1 VEVIGTEICPF
12 AVPFFVMFIEV
23 SIKDFCIDINWAV
36 LLDVNELKRLNVYTN
51 SRFVSLWN
59 LVSERFWSFFA
70 SG

>member
-1 VEVIGTEICPF
+1 VEVIRTEICPF
-12 AVPFFVMFIEV
+12 AVPFFIVFIEV

-36 LLDVNELKRLNVYTN
+36 LLDVNELKRLNVYNN

-59 LVSERFWSFFA
+59 IVSERFWSFFA